1 MMTSASHNRIPSIF
15 VLGASGFVGQQVWK
29 LGAQEQVTLTALR
42 RHGQVDETLGKVIQ
56 GDMASFDWSSL
67 SAQPPDAIIHTARIS
82 GRTAPERYLAGW
94 RGWLANRSLERWRT
108 SINHT
113 KDDSRLHLPH
123 SEARASMNTR
133 ANHADD
139 GERLSQTHSGER
151 LHTPTR
157 LVFASGS
164 LVYGDCGTTPVYESN
179 PLRPIAFQR
188 SYVRAE
194 KPFLKRAHQPDAAL
208 CIARLPWIY
217 GAGSWFA
224 QFYIRTARR
233 DGYVTQYGSGKQL
246 MSLIHVED
254 AAGMMLSLATNTTA
268 SGVYNLVGGPAVSHG
283 DFCRLVA
290 RELGLPVKEMPET
303 QVWSKFGKTVAE
315 ALTFSSDVRTE
326 REELQSY
333 ILKHPSLETSIR
345 DVITALDR

>member
-1 MMTSASHNRIPSIF
+1 MTSASNNRIPSIF
-15 VLGASGFVGQQVWK
+15 VLGASGFVGEQVWK
-29 LGAQEQVTLTALR
+29 QGAQEQVTLTALR
-42 RHGQVDETLGKVIQ
+42 RRGQVDETLGKVIK

-67 SAQPPDAIIHTARIS
+67 NAQPPDSIIHTARIS

-94 RGWLANRSLERWRT
+94 RGWLANRSLELWRAST
-108 SINHT
+108 NHT
-113 KDDSRLHLPH
+113 EDDSRLNH
-123 SEARASMNTR
+123 SHRKARP
-133 ANHADD
+133 
-139 GERLSQTHSGER
+139 
-151 LHTPTR
+151 HTPTR

-164 LVYGDCGTTPVYESN
+164 LMYGDCGTTPVYESN

-188 SYVRAE
+188 SYLRAE
-194 KPFLKRAHQPDAAL
+194 KPFLKRVHQPNAAL

-217 GAGSWFA
+217 GAGSWFS

-246 MSLIHVED
+246 MSLVHVED
-254 AAGMMLSLATNTTA
+254 AAGMMLSLATNRAA

-290 RELGLPVKEMPET
+290 RELGLPVKEMPES

-326 REELQSY
+326 REELKSY
-333 ILKHPSLETSIR
+333 SLQHPKLETSIR
-345 DVITALDR
+345 KVIAELSG